1 MVPPKVRQRRSV
13 ATERS
18 EGGSMRRTS
27 ERKLPVV
34 DGQDQ
39 GGSSQSSGRVAYLI
53 LAVVL
58 LPPSL
63 RSVAAENPYRNC

>member
-1 MVPPKVRQRRSV
+1 M

-18 EGGSMRRTS
+18 EGGSMRRTN
-27 ERKLPVV
+27 EWKLPVV
-34 DGQDQ
+34 DVQGQ
-39 GGSSQSSGRVAYLI
+39 GGSSLSRVQRRVAYLI

-63 RSVAAENPYRNC
+63 RSVATENPYRNW